1 MTQTI
6 VLIGAGSMGFAM
18 LSGWLRQDPTLT
30 LHVVEPFAE
39 LRQRAADLGAR
50 AVETLDRL
58 PAGLRA
64 DLVVLAVK
72 PQMVA
77 PVLAQ
82 TGALAENGAG
92 FVSVA
97 AGITLG
103 AMQKAMPVAAPVI
116 RCMPNTPAAIG
127 MGMMVLCAGPAVP
140 DATRA
145 LADRLMA
152 TSGAVAWIQD
162 EALMDAVTAISGSG
176 PAYVFH
182 FIEAL
187 AEAGAQLGLPR
198 DVAGL
203 LARQTVAGA
212 AQMAARAEVS
222 PGTLREQ
229 VTSPNG
235 TTAAALTVLR
245 DGGALQDLLIRA
257 TTAARDRGVELGR

>member
-1 MTQTI
+1 MTRTL
-6 VLIGAGSMGFAM
+6 VLIGAGNMGFAM
-18 LSGWLRQDPTLT
+18 LSGWLRQDPNLIV
-30 LHVVEPFAE
+30 HVVEPFAG
-39 LRQRAADLGAR
+39 LHQRAAALGAR
-50 AVETLDRL
+50 VVEALDHL
-58 PAGLRA
+58 PPDLHA

-82 TGALAENGAG
+82 TGALAANGAG

-127 MGMMVLCAGPAVP
+127 MGMMVFCAGPGVA
-140 DATRA
+140 DATRD
-145 LADRLMA
+145 LAHRLMA
-152 TSGAVAWIQD
+152 TSGAVAWVAD

-182 FIEAL
+182 FVETL
-187 AEAGAQLGLPR
+187 TEAGVRLGLPP
-198 DVAGL
+198 DVADL

-212 AQMAARAEVS
+212 AQMAVQADVS
-222 PGTLREQ
+222 PATLREQ

-235 TTAAALTVLR
+235 TTAAALAVLR
-245 DGGALQDLLIRA
+245 GDDALQDLLIRA